1 MRAGV
6 FRFDRARR
14 TLARQFLQVR
24 AIRGYGRDMSHG
36 DSFDTFAGTA
46 VTYGDGSRRYRARR
60 IDRNALATTQPG
72 ATAIPTG
79 NGHGVPLQFDGSQEV
94 KIAEVLS
101 RPEAVELQVFVVEV
115 EDEAE
120 FVAFADRAKEV
131 VYPLEHAVLEVTDWG
146 EARGPDVQSLLDEV
160 PFEDG
165 DLHGDHDDDAVR
177 RTAADR
183 DQSGKRAHQ
192 PARRQ
197 RAGGRWVG

>member
-1 MRAGV
+1 M
-6 FRFDRARR
+6 
-14 TLARQFLQVR
+14 T
-24 AIRGYGRDMSHG
+24 HG

-60 IDRNALATTQPG
+60 IDRHVLATTQPR
-72 ATAIPTG
+72 ATATPTG
-79 NGHGVPLQFDGSQEV
+79 NGHGVPLSFDGGSEV
-94 KIAEVLS
+94 RIAEVLS
-101 RPEAVELQVFVVEV
+101 RPEAVDLQVFVVEV

-120 FVAFADRAKEV
+120 FVALADRAKDV

-146 EARGPDVQSLLDEV
+146 DAHGQDVQSLLDEI

-165 DLHGDHDDDAVR
+165 DLAGEHDGDANR

-183 DQSGKRAHQ
+183 EQAGKHAHH

-197 RAGGRWVG
+197 RANGRWVG